1 MANKHIRLQIRGG
14 DTINDSSIL
23 LKDELGYKDG
33 ILKVGDG
40 KSSWAKLRG
49 ISSGSDII
57 IDKTLSPTSE
67 NPVQNKAIFDKFKEL
82 EDALYKPIDIMS
94 FTISP
99 SIKEKGSTV
108 TNVTLSWKTNKTPTK
123 LILDGVEESV
133 SDTSKVLT
141 GLSLTM
147 NTNKSYPLIVID
159 EKDVTD
165 TASVSIN
172 FYNGVYYGVATEPT
186 SYDSSFILGLVN
198 PTTGEGRSLQGS
210 KTKTFTVTANANQ
223 YIYYCL
229 PSNGYGT
236 PNFNVGGFDGGF
248 SKVATIKPFKNASGY
263 EEDYDIYR
271 SDNANLGYTTV
282 KVS

>member
-40 KSSWAKLRG
+40 KSSWAKL
-49 ISSGSDII
+49 SSSNIAVDEQ
-57 IDKTLSPTSE
+57 LSATST
-67 NPVQNKAIFDKFKEL
+67 NPVQNKAIFEKFNEL
-82 EDALYKPIDIMS
+82 EELINYKPIDITS
-94 FTISP
+94 FRAKESFF
-99 SIKEKGSTV
+99 EKGSTATV
-108 TNVTLSWKTNKTPTK
+108 DLTWELSKTPTSQD
-123 LILDGVEESV
+123 INGVPV
-133 SDTSKVLT
+133 SNNLRKKTYSGVTTKTIYTLT
-141 GLSLTM
+141 AT
-147 NTNKSYPLIVID
+147 D
-159 EKDVTD
+159 EKSATD

-186 SYDSSFILGLVN
+186 SYDNAFILGL
-198 PTTGEGRSLQGS
+198 TKSLQG
-210 KTKTFTVTANANQ
+210 TKANTFTVTANANQ

-229 PSNGYGT
+229 PSSGYGT

-248 SKVATIKPFKNASGY
+248 SKVATIEPFKNASGY
-263 EEDYDIYR
+263 EENYDIYR